1 MTLLAKPWPTFG
13 RELASFTLQRP
24 AANSN
29 ACRVAIKEA
38 STAVADLSRYFAADR
53 RHKAIA
59 NLVRDLSCFSLAPVA
74 TPLFEIKR
82 SPNGTEISGY
92 ASVFGNVDSDG
103 EIVDRGAFSASL
115 AQHRKAYTQPLML
128 WQHDPHQVIGKWDH
142 FEEDS
147 TGLLATGRLLP
158 AVQRAAEA
166 IALIS
171 EGAIYGLSIGFNTVR
186 DRVINK
192 VRHLEVLNLREV
204 SLVSFASNS
213 DARIH
218 LTGKE
223 YGQRSEA
230 KTLVDLERAL
240 SDFSLARFG

>member
-1 MTLLAKPWPTFG
+1 MNISRETLAAFG
-13 RELASFTLQRP
+13 RELASFRLQLP

-29 ACRVAIKEA
+29 ARCVAIKEA
-38 STAVADLSRYFAADR
+38 STALADLGRYFADAR

-59 NLVRDLSCFSLAPVA
+59 DLARDLSCFSLAPVA

-92 ASVFGNVDSDG
+92 ASVFGNVDQDG
-103 EIVDRGAFSASL
+103 EIVDRGAFTASL
-115 AQHRKAYTQPLML
+115 AQHRKDGTRPLLL
-128 WQHDPHQVIGKWDH
+128 WQHKSAEPIGIWDH

-147 TGLLATGRLLP
+147 IGLLATGRLLP
-158 AVQRAAEA
+158 TVQRGAEA
-166 IALIS
+166 IALIG
-171 EGAIYGLSIGFNTVR
+171 EGAIYGLSIGFRTVR

-192 VRHLEVLNLREV
+192 IRHLENIDLLEV

-223 YGQRSEA
+223 YGHGSKA
-230 KTLVDLERAL
+230 KVLVDLNRELA
-240 SDFSLARFG
+240 DFSLARFG

>member
-1 MTLLAKPWPTFG
+1 MTLDRETLTAFG

-24 AANSN
+24 TANSN

-38 STAVADLSRYFAADR
+38 TTAVVNLSRYFAADS

-74 TPLFEIKR
+74 TPLFEIKK
-82 SPNGTEISGY
+82 SPTGTEISGY
-92 ASVFGNVDSDG
+92 ASVFGNIDSDG
-103 EIVDRGAFSASL
+103 EIVDRGAFVASL
-115 AQHRKAYTQPLML
+115 AQHRKAGTQPLML

-171 EGAIYGLSIGFNTVR
+171 EGAIYGLSIGFNAVR

-192 VRHLEVLNLREV
+192 VRHLEVLKLLEV

-213 DARIH
+213 DARIR

-223 YGQRSEA
+223 YGQRSDA
-230 KTLVDLERAL
+230 KIMVDLERAL
-240 SDFSLARFG
+240 SNFSLARFG

>member
-1 MTLLAKPWPTFG
+1 MTLSLETLVDLNHQLAGFSLPG
-13 RELASFTLQRP
+13 VRSNSYS
-24 AANSN
+24 AAL
-29 ACRVAIKEA
+29 KEA
-38 STAVADLSRYFAADR
+38 STAAADLLHYLATER

-59 NLVRDLSCFSLAPVA
+59 NFVRDLSCFSLAPVT

-115 AQHRKAYTQPLML
+115 AQHHKTRTQPLFL
-128 WQHDPHQVIGKWDH
+128 WQHDSHAVIGKWDH

-166 IALIS
+166 IALIG

-186 DRVINK
+186 DRVIKN
-192 VRHLEVLNLREV
+192 VRHLEILNLMEV

-213 DARIH
+213 NARIH
-218 LTGKE
+218 ITGKE
-223 YGQRSEA
+223 YGHRSKA
-230 KTLVDLERAL
+230 KVLVDLNRVLA
-240 SDFSLARFG
+240 DFSLARGG

>member
-1 MTLLAKPWPTFG
+1 MDVSRETMAAIG
-13 RELASFTLQRP
+13 RELASFTLPRP

-29 ACRVAIKEA
+29 ARRVAITEA
-38 STAVADLSRYFAADR
+38 STAMADLSRYFAADR

-74 TPLFEIKR
+74 PPLFEIKR

-115 AQHRKAYTQPLML
+115 AQHRKADTLPLML
-128 WQHDPHQVIGKWDH
+128 WQHDTHAVIGKWDR
-142 FEEDS
+142 FEEDG

-166 IALIS
+166 IALIG

-192 VRHLEVLNLREV
+192 IRHLEVLNLREV

-213 DARIH
+213 NARVRIV
-218 LTGKE
+218 GKE
-223 YGQRSEA
+223 YGHRSEA
-230 KTLVDLERAL
+230 KVLVDLQATL
-240 SDFSLARFG
+240 SDFSLPRFG

>member
-1 MTLLAKPWPTFG
+1 MNISRETMADFG

-29 ACRVAIKEA
+29 ARCVAIKEA
-38 STAVADLSRYFAADR
+38 STAVADLSRYFATDR

-82 SPNGTEISGY
+82 SPNGAEISGY
-92 ASVFGNVDSDG
+92 ASVFGNIDSDG
-103 EIVDRGAFSASL
+103 EIVDRGAFTASL
-115 AQHRKAYTQPLML
+115 AQHRKSYTQPLML

-166 IALIS
+166 IALIG

-186 DRVINK
+186 DRVIQR

-213 DARIH
+213 DARVHI
-218 LTGKE
+218 TGKE
-223 YGQRSEA
+223 YGARSKE
-230 KTLVDLERAL
+230 KTLVDLAREL
-240 SDFSLARFG
+240 SNFTLTR